1 MTSAKRKVG
10 SRAELAGGK
19 KREAEKHAEL
29 IELGKRIRFL
39 RKEILGYHR
48 QSDFAD
54 RLGVTRGAVGNWE
67 IGVGM
72 KRDHLMM
79 IAKEFNISWVWLAE
93 GKGTPIAKPSI
104 DARLEMLPP
113 EEYETLYE
121 HFQTMIDNRLRALGR
136 KEPGGDEASGLDL
149 PEGTKAGENSK
160 RRKPTL

>member
-1 MTSAKRKVG
+1 MTSGKRRLG
-10 SRAELAGGK
+10 SRAESAAG
-19 KREAEKHAEL
+19 KRREAAEKHAEL
-29 IELGKRIRFL
+29 VELGKRIRYL

-72 KRDHLMM
+72 KRDHLIT
-79 IAKEFNISWVWLAE
+79 IAKEFNISWLWLAE
-93 GKGTPIAKPSI
+93 GKGSPIAKPSI
-104 DARLEMLPP
+104 DSKLELLPP

-136 KEPGGDEASGLDL
+136 KESGGDEDSGP
-149 PEGTKAGENSK
+149 PEVETGDYSQ
-160 RRKPTL
+160 RRKPKQ

>member
-10 SRAELAGGK
+10 SRAESAAGK

-29 IELGKRIRFL
+29 VELGKRIRYL

-48 QSDFAD
+48 QSDFAE

-72 KRDHLMM
+72 KRDHLIT
-79 IAKEFNISWVWLAE
+79 IAKEFNISHAWLAE

-104 DARLEMLPP
+104 DSKLELLPP

-136 KEPGGDEASGLDL
+136 KEQNDDEDSGPPDVQAGDY
-149 PEGTKAGENSK
+149 SK
-160 RRKPTL
+160 RREPNK

>member
-10 SRAELAGGK
+10 SRAESAAGK

-29 IELGKRIRFL
+29 VELGKRIRYL

-48 QSDFAD
+48 QSDFAE

-72 KRDHLMM
+72 KRDHLIT
-79 IAKEFNISWVWLAE
+79 IAKEFNISHAWLAE

-104 DARLEMLPP
+104 DAKLELLPP

-121 HFQTMIDNRLRALGR
+121 HFQTMIDNRLRALER
-136 KEPGGDEASGLDL
+136 KGQEGDYDLDL
-149 PEGTKAGENSK
+149 PEVTKGDYSK
-160 RRKPTL
+160 RREPK

>member
-1 MTSAKRKVG
+1 MTSGKRRLG
-10 SRAELAGGK
+10 SRAESAASK
-19 KREAEKHAEL
+19 NREAEKHAEL
-29 IELGKRIRFL
+29 VELGKRVRFL

-72 KRDHLMM
+72 KRDHLMT

-93 GKGTPIAKPSI
+93 GKGAPIAKPSI
-104 DARLEMLPP
+104 DAKLELLPP

-136 KEPGGDEASGLDL
+136 KEPGGEKDSGLDL
-149 PEGTKAGENSK
+149 PEVTKAGEYSK
-160 RRKPTL
+160 RRKPK